1 MVLGRVGASL
11 VKGLFSKPKKS
22 KKVKVE
28 NQKLLPS
35 SELRISKKTISTSL
49 LRDLKPVEKEP
60 EITATKDSSLAE
72 KFEAIKK
79 FLSERYKRDRDESIM
94 EKRRREE
101 EKRNQREENI
111 EKEKKKAPL
120 PFKGLLPR
128 TGIFD
133 TIGNFL
139 LFLAG
144 GILLNKLLSLK
155 KDLSGIGN
163 ILKSIAVGIWNFTTT
178 VVSGII
184 NMVNAGYEGYDAVM
198 QKVEDVGGKD
208 LREKVEKFMGLLN
221 KVINGAI
228 IFGMIGLRSRGIPG
242 FGRNRGGTPRSRI
255 TRGHDTRRR
264 FGDRF
269 RDWGRNRRPS
279 GRPGPGTTGGGPG
292 PGTSGGRPSGNPLR
306 TRVTG
311 EFLTH
316 GGMHSRSAFTNM
328 SRKAMM
334 RVLGRKGTRVLLG
347 ITRKVIS
354 PLVKKIPI
362 VGPLLDFLMNFF
374 IFKEPVGKS
383 AFIAASAGIGTLVG
397 GAIGSLVPFAGTL
410 LGGLAGGVIGDVAG
424 RALYDAIFGDAD
436 PQRIEDLEEYE
447 GDEKTIDG
455 KVYILKEQVITN

>member
-94 EKRRREE
+94 KKRRREE
-101 EKRNQREENI
+101 EKRKQREENI
-111 EKEKKKAPL
+111 EKDKKKAPL

-144 GILLNKLLSLK
+144 GILFNKFLSLQ

-163 ILKSIAVGIWNFTTT
+163 ILKSITVGILSFTTN
-178 VVSGII
+178 VIGGLM
-184 NMVNAGYEGYDAVM
+184 NMINAGYEGYDAVM

-208 LREKVEKFMGLLN
+208 LREKVEKFMPLLN
-221 KVINGAI
+221 TVINGAI
-228 IFGMIGLRSRGIPG
+228 IAAMIGLRSRGIPG
-242 FGRNRGGTPRSRI
+242 LGRNRGGSRPSI
-255 TRGHDTRRR
+255 TRGHDTRRQ

-269 RDWGRNRRPS
+269 RDMGRRRTPS
-279 GRPGPGTTGGGPG
+279 GGSSSVGR
-292 PGTSGGRPSGNPLR
+292 SGGRSMVTSNLSGAPGR
-306 TRVTG
+306 FG
-311 EFLTH
+311 
-316 GGMHSRSAFTNM
+316 RSAFVNM

-334 RVLGRKGTRVLLG
+334 RVLGKKGTRVLLTLSKRIMG
-347 ITRKVIS
+347 PI
-354 PLVKKIPI
+354 VKKIPI
-362 VGPLLDFLMNFF
+362 VGPLLDFLLNFF
-374 IFKEPVGKS
+374 IFKEPLGKS
-383 AFIAASAGIGTLVG
+383 AFIAASAGLGTIVG
-397 GAIGSLVPFAGTL
+397 GAIGSLIPLAGTL
-410 LGGLAGGVIGDVAG
+410 LGGLAGGMIGDFAG
-424 RALYDAIFGDAD
+424 RALYRAIFGDKNPERVSGLD
-436 PQRIEDLEEYE
+436 EYE
-447 GDEKTIDG
+447 LDERTFEG

>member
-1 MVLGRVGASL
+1 MVLGALAKSL
-11 VKGLFSKPKKS
+11 GKGLLSNPKKS

-28 NQKLLPS
+28 NQKFLPS

-49 LRDLKPVEKEP
+49 LQDLKPVEKEP
-60 EITATKDSSLAE
+60 SEITATKDSSLAE

-94 EKRRREE
+94 KKRRREE

-144 GILLNKLLSLK
+144 GILFNKFLSLQ

-163 ILKSIAVGIWNFTTT
+163 ILKSITVGILSFTTN
-178 VVSGII
+178 VIGGIM
-184 NMVNAGYEGYDAVM
+184 NMINAGYEGYDAVM

-208 LREKVEKFMGLLN
+208 LREKVEKFMPLLN
-221 KVINGAI
+221 TVINGAI
-228 IFGMIGLRSRGIPG
+228 IAAMIGLRSRGIPG
-242 FGRNRGGTPRSRI
+242 LGRNRGGTRSPI
-255 TRGHDTRRR
+255 TRGHDTRRQ

-269 RDWGRNRRPS
+269 RDFGRRRTPS
-279 GRPGPGTTGGGPG
+279 GGSSSAVGR
-292 PGTSGGRPSGNPLR
+292 SGGRSMGRSMVTSNLSGAPGR
-306 TRVTG
+306 FG
-311 EFLTH
+311 
-316 GGMHSRSAFTNM
+316 RSAFVNM

-334 RVLGRKGTRVLLG
+334 RVLGKKGTRVLLTLSKRIMG
-347 ITRKVIS
+347 PI
-354 PLVKKIPI
+354 VKKIPI
-362 VGPLLDFLMNFF
+362 VGPLVDFLLNFF
-374 IFKEPVGKS
+374 IFKEPLGKS
-383 AFIAASAGIGTLVG
+383 AFIAASAGLGTIVG
-397 GAIGSLVPFAGTL
+397 GAIGSLIPLAGTL
-410 LGGLAGGVIGDVAG
+410 LGGLAGGMIGDFAG
-424 RALYDAIFGDAD
+424 RALYRAIFGDKNPERVSGLD
-436 PQRIEDLEEYE
+436 EYE
-447 GDEKTIDG
+447 LDERTFEG

>member
-1 MVLGRVGASL
+1 MVLGALATNL
-11 VKGLFSKPKKS
+11 VKGALSKPKKS

-28 NQKLLPS
+28 NQKFLPS

-60 EITATKDSSLAE
+60 EIRATKDSSLAE

-101 EKRNQREENI
+101 EKRKQREENI
-111 EKEKKKAPL
+111 EKKKKKAPL

-133 TIGNFL
+133 SIGNFL

-144 GILLNKLLSLK
+144 GLLLNKFLSLQ

-163 ILKSIAVGIWNFTTT
+163 ILKSIAAGIWNFTTT
-178 VVSGII
+178 VLSGIM
-184 NMVNAGYEGYDAVM
+184 NMINAGYEGYDAVM

-208 LREKVEKFMGLLN
+208 LREKVEKFMPLLN
-221 KVINGAI
+221 TVINGAI
-228 IFGMIGLRSRGIPG
+228 IAAMIGLRSRGLPG
-242 FGRNRGGTPRSRI
+242 LGRNRGGSRPPI

-269 RDWGRNRRPS
+269 RDMGRRRRTPSS
-279 GRPGPGTTGGGPG
+279 GRRSLGR
-292 PGTSGGRPSGNPLR
+292 SGGRSMVTSNLSGA
-306 TRVTG
+306 
-311 EFLTH
+311 
-316 GGMHSRSAFTNM
+316 GGKFGRSAFTNM
-328 SRKAMM
+328 SRKAVMQ
-334 RVLGRKGTRVLLG
+334 VLGRKGTRVLLG

-354 PLVKKIPI
+354 PLLKKIPI
-362 VGPLLDFLMNFF
+362 VGTLIDFLMNYF
-374 IFKEPVGKS
+374 IFKEPLGKS
-383 AFIAASAGIGTLVG
+383 AFIAASAGLGTLVG
-397 GAIGSLVPFAGTL
+397 GAIGSLIPFAGTL
-410 LGGLAGGVIGDVAG
+410 LGGLAGGVMGDMAG
-424 RALYDAIFGDAD
+424 RALYDAIFGVSTVEPHKGLD
-436 PQRIEDLEEYE
+436 EYDL
-447 GDEKTIDG
+447 DERTIDG

>member
-94 EKRRREE
+94 KKRRREE
-101 EKRNQREENI
+101 EKRKQREENI
-111 EKEKKKAPL
+111 EKDKKKAPL

-144 GILLNKLLSLK
+144 GILLNKFLSLQ
-155 KDLSGIGN
+155 KDFSGILN
-163 ILKSIAVGIWNFTTT
+163 LLKDITVGIWNFTTT

-228 IFGMIGLRSRGIPG
+228 ILGMIGL
-242 FGRNRGGTPRSRI
+242 
-255 TRGHDTRRR
+255 
-264 FGDRF
+264 
-269 RDWGRNRRPS
+269 
-279 GRPGPGTTGGGPG
+279 
-292 PGTSGGRPSGNPLR
+292 
-306 TRVTG
+306 
-311 EFLTH
+311 
-316 GGMHSRSAFTNM
+316 
-328 SRKAMM
+328 
-334 RVLGRKGTRVLLG
+334 
-347 ITRKVIS
+347 
-354 PLVKKIPI
+354 
-362 VGPLLDFLMNFF
+362 
-374 IFKEPVGKS
+374 
-383 AFIAASAGIGTLVG
+383 
-397 GAIGSLVPFAGTL
+397 
-410 LGGLAGGVIGDVAG
+410 
-424 RALYDAIFGDAD
+424 
-436 PQRIEDLEEYE
+436 
-447 GDEKTIDG
+447 
-455 KVYILKEQVITN
+455 

>member
-1 MVLGRVGASL
+1 MVLGALATSL
-11 VKGLFSKPKKS
+11 GKGLLSKPKKS

-35 SELRISKKTISTSL
+35 AELRVSKKTISTSL

-101 EKRNQREENI
+101 EKRKQREENI
-111 EKEKKKAPL
+111 EKKKKKAPS

-144 GILLNKLLSLK
+144 GILFNKFLSLQ

-163 ILKSIAVGIWNFTTT
+163 ILKSIALGILDFTDK
-178 VVSGII
+178 VLGGIM
-184 NMVNAGYEGYDAVM
+184 NMINAGYEGYDAVM

-208 LREKVEKFMGLLN
+208 LREKVEKFMPLLN
-221 KVINGAI
+221 TVINGAI
-228 IFGMIGLRSRGIPG
+228 IAAMIGLRSRGIPG
-242 FGRNRGGTPRSRI
+242 LGRNMGGSRSPI
-255 TRGHDTRRR
+255 TRGHDTRRQ

-269 RDWGRNRRPS
+269 RDMGRRRTPS
-279 GRPGPGTTGGGPG
+279 RGSSSSVGR
-292 PGTSGGRPSGNPLR
+292 SGGRSMGRSMVTSNLSGA
-306 TRVTG
+306 
-311 EFLTH
+311 
-316 GGMHSRSAFTNM
+316 GGRFGRSAFVNM
-328 SRKAMM
+328 SRKTMM
-334 RVLGRKGTRVLLG
+334 RVLGRKGSRVLLTLSKRIMG
-347 ITRKVIS
+347 PI
-354 PLVKKIPI
+354 VKKIPI
-362 VGPLLDFLMNFF
+362 VGPLLDFLINFF
-374 IFKEPVGKS
+374 VFKEPLGKS
-383 AFIAASAGIGTLVG
+383 AFIAASAGLGTIVG
-397 GAIGSLVPFAGTL
+397 GAIGSLIPVAGTL
-410 LGGLAGGVIGDVAG
+410 LGGLAGGVMGDMAG
-424 RALYDAIFGDAD
+424 RALYDAIFGDKD
-436 PQRIEDLEEYE
+436 PQRISGLDEYE
-447 GDEKTIDG
+447 LDEIEHEG

>member
-94 EKRRREE
+94 KKRRREE

-144 GILLNKLLSLK
+144 GILLNKLLSLQ
-155 KDLSGIGN
+155 KDFSGILN
-163 ILKSIAVGIWNFTTT
+163 ILKDITVGILSFTTN
-178 VVSGII
+178 VVGGIVNMI
-184 NMVNAGYEGYDAVM
+184 NSGYEGYDAVM
-198 QKVEDVGGKD
+198 KKVEDVGGKD
-208 LREKVEKFMGLLN
+208 LRKNVEKFMGLLN

-228 IFGMIGLRSRGIPG
+228 ILGMIGLRSRGIPG
-242 FGRNRGGTPRSRI
+242 LGRNRGGTPRSRI
-255 TRGHDTRRR
+255 TRGHDTGRR

-269 RDWGRNRRPS
+269 RDWGRRRTPS
-279 GRPGPGTTGGGPG
+279 RGSSSSVGR
-292 PGTSGGRPSGNPLR
+292 SGGRSMVTSNLSGAPGR
-306 TRVTG
+306 FG
-311 EFLTH
+311 
-316 GGMHSRSAFTNM
+316 RSAFVNM

-334 RVLGRKGTRVLLG
+334 RVLGRKGSRVLLTLSKRIIG
-347 ITRKVIS
+347 PI
-354 PLVKKIPI
+354 VKKIPI
-362 VGPLLDFLMNFF
+362 VGPLLDFLINFF
-374 IFKEPVGKS
+374 VFKEPLGKS
-383 AFIAASAGIGTLVG
+383 AFVAAASGIGTLVG
-397 GAIGSLVPFAGTL
+397 GAIGSLIPFAGTL
-410 LGGLAGGVIGDVAG
+410 LGGIAGGVIGDVAG
-424 RALYDAIFGDAD
+424 RALYDAIFGEQAT
-436 PQRIEDLEEYE
+436 PRIEDLDEYE
-447 GDEKTIDG
+447 FDEKEIDG

>member
-1 MVLGRVGASL
+1 MVLGALATNL
-11 VKGLFSKPKKS
+11 VKGAFSKPKKS

-35 SELRISKKTISTSL
+35 AELRVSKKTISTSL

-94 EKRRREE
+94 KKLRREE
-101 EKRNQREENI
+101 EKRKQREENI
-111 EKEKKKAPL
+111 EKDKKKAPR

-144 GILLNKLLSLK
+144 GLLLNKLLSLK

-208 LREKVEKFMGLLN
+208 LRKNVEKFMGLLN

-228 IFGMIGLRSRGIPG
+228 ILGMIGLRSRGIPG
-242 FGRNRGGTPRSRI
+242 LGRNRGGTPKPGI
-255 TRGHDTRRR
+255 TRGHDTRRQ

-269 RDWGRNRRPS
+269 RDRGRRTPS
-279 GRPGPGTTGGGPG
+279 RSSSSSVGR
-292 PGTSGGRPSGNPLR
+292 SGGRSMVTSNLSGAPGRL
-306 TRVTG
+306 G
-311 EFLTH
+311 
-316 GGMHSRSAFTNM
+316 RSAFTNM

-334 RVLGRKGTRVLLG
+334 RLLGRKGTRVLLTL
-347 ITRKVIS
+347 TRKIIS
-354 PLVKKIPI
+354 PVVKKIPI
-362 VGPLLDFLMNFF
+362 IGPLLDFLINFF
-374 IFKEPVGKS
+374 VFKEPLGKS
-383 AFIAASAGIGTLVG
+383 AFVAAASGIGTLVG
-397 GAIGSLVPFAGTL
+397 GAIGSLIPFAGTL
-410 LGGLAGGVIGDVAG
+410 LGGIAGGVIGDVAG
-424 RALYDAIFGDAD
+424 RALYDAIFGEQAT
-436 PQRIEDLEEYE
+436 PRIEDLDEYE
-447 GDEKTIDG
+447 FDEKEIDG

>member
-35 SELRISKKTISTSL
+35 AELRVSKKTISTSL

-79 FLSERYKRDRDESIM
+79 FLSERYKRDRDESM
-94 EKRRREE
+94 MKKLRREE
-101 EKRNQREENI
+101 EKRKQREENI
-111 EKEKKKAPL
+111 EKDKKKAPL

-155 KDLSGIGN
+155 KDFSGILN
-163 ILKSIAVGIWNFTTT
+163 LLKDIAVGIGNFTTT

-228 IFGMIGLRSRGIPG
+228 ILGMIGLRSRGIPV
-242 FGRNRGGTPRSRI
+242 
-255 TRGHDTRRR
+255 
-264 FGDRF
+264 
-269 RDWGRNRRPS
+269 W
-279 GRPGPGTTGGGPG
+279 
-292 PGTSGGRPSGNPLR
+292 
-306 TRVTG
+306 V
-311 EFLTH
+311 
-316 GGMHSRSAFTNM
+316 
-328 SRKAMM
+328 
-334 RVLGRKGTRVLLG
+334 
-347 ITRKVIS
+347 
-354 PLVKKIPI
+354 
-362 VGPLLDFLMNFF
+362 
-374 IFKEPVGKS
+374 
-383 AFIAASAGIGTLVG
+383 
-397 GAIGSLVPFAGTL
+397 
-410 LGGLAGGVIGDVAG
+410 VIGVALHDQG
-424 RALYDAIFGDAD
+424 
-436 PQRIEDLEEYE
+436 
-447 GDEKTIDG
+447 
-455 KVYILKEQVITN
+455 

>member
-1 MVLGRVGASL
+1 MVLGALAKSL
-11 VKGLFSKPKKS
+11 GKGLLSNPKKS

-28 NQKLLPS
+28 NQKFLPS

-49 LRDLKPVEKEP
+49 LQDLKPVEKEP
-60 EITATKDSSLAE
+60 SEITATKDSSLAE

-94 EKRRREE
+94 KERRREE
-101 EKRNQREENI
+101 EKRKQREENI
-111 EKEKKKAPL
+111 EKDKKKAPR

-144 GILLNKLLSLK
+144 GILLNKLLSLQ
-155 KDLSGIGN
+155 KDFSGILN
-163 ILKSIAVGIWNFTTT
+163 LLKDIAVGIWNFTTT

-228 IFGMIGLRSRGIPG
+228 ILGMIGLRSRGIPG
-242 FGRNRGGTPRSRI
+242 LGGNRGGPTRSRI
-255 TRGHDTRRR
+255 TRGHDTGRR

-269 RDWGRNRRPS
+269 RDMGRRRTPS
-279 GRPGPGTTGGGPG
+279 GRSGSLGR
-292 PGTSGGRPSGNPLR
+292 SGGRSMGQSLVTSNLSGAPGR
-306 TRVTG
+306 FG
-311 EFLTH
+311 
-316 GGMHSRSAFTNM
+316 RSAFVNM

-334 RVLGRKGTRVLLG
+334 QVLGRKGTRVLLTL
-347 ITRKVIS
+347 TRKIIS
-354 PLVKKIPI
+354 PVVKKIPI
-362 VGPLLDFLMNFF
+362 IGPLLDFLINFF
-374 IFKEPVGKS
+374 VFKEPLGKS
-383 AFIAASAGIGTLVG
+383 AFVAAASGIGTLVG
-397 GAIGSLVPFAGTL
+397 GAIGSLIPFAGTL
-410 LGGLAGGVIGDVAG
+410 LGGIAGGVIGDVAG
-424 RALYDAIFGDAD
+424 RALYDAIFGQKD
-436 PQRIEDLEEYE
+436 PQRISGLEEYE
-447 GDEKTIDG
+447 GDEKIIDG

>member
-1 MVLGRVGASL
+1 MVLGALATGL
-11 VKGLFSKPKKS
+11 GKGLFSKPKKS
-22 KKVKVE
+22 KQVKVE

-35 SELRISKKTISTSL
+35 SELRVSKKTISTSL
-49 LRDLKPVEKEP
+49 LQDLKPVEKEP
-60 EITATKDSSLAE
+60 SEITATKNSSLAE

-101 EKRNQREENI
+101 EKRKQREENI

-144 GILLNKLLSLK
+144 GLLLNKFLSLQ

-178 VVSGII
+178 VLSGLV
-184 NMVNAGYEGYDAVM
+184 NMINAGYEGYDAVM

-208 LREKVEKFMGLLN
+208 LREKVEKFMPLLN
-221 KVINGAI
+221 TVINGAI
-228 IFGMIGLRSRGIPG
+228 IAAMIGLRSRGLPG
-242 FGRNRGGTPRSRI
+242 LGRNRGGSRPSI
-255 TRGHDTRRR
+255 TRGHDTRRQ

-269 RDWGRNRRPS
+269 RDMGRRRRTPS
-279 GRPGPGTTGGGPG
+279 SGSSSLGR
-292 PGTSGGRPSGNPLR
+292 SGGRSMVTSNLSGA
-306 TRVTG
+306 
-311 EFLTH
+311 
-316 GGMHSRSAFTNM
+316 GGKFGRSAFTNL

-334 RVLGRKGTRVLLG
+334 QVLGRKGTRVLLG

-362 VGPLLDFLMNFF
+362 IGPLLDFLMNFF
-374 IFKEPVGKS
+374 IFKEPLGKS
-383 AFIAASAGIGTLVG
+383 AFIAAAAGIGTLVG
-397 GAIGSLVPFAGTL
+397 GAIGSLIPFAGTL
-410 LGGLAGGVIGDVAG
+410 LGGLAGGVLGDVAG
-424 RALYDAIFGDAD
+424 RALYDAIFGVSNTEPHKGLD
-436 PQRIEDLEEYE
+436 EYDL
-447 GDEKTIDG
+447 DERTIDG